1 MAWKRNEYEYSS
13 VSLPP
18 NPLPARQL
26 IFFSGAW
33 RENPWREHLSP
44 PKVQSVTRKGGGEK
58 GPRRGYSLGW
68 IELECGTG
76 GRGGRERGEGDGFE
90 ESENGARSREDRSFG
105 WNARNWRERTI
116 RNRSGTGKEGESG
129 RERERESERVGEEKE
144 PRKRMIETS
153 KELQE
158 NERRRRSLAGGRV
171 VVSPTLPAPPL
182 DSLHSGSF
190 RI

>member
-44 PKVQSVTRKGGGEK
+44 PKVHSVTREGGGRVGLAEDTLSAGSSSSVGRGGGE
-58 GPRRGYSLGW
+58 
-68 IELECGTG
+68 
-76 GRGGRERGEGDGFE
+76 GGREGKGDGFE

-105 WNARNWRERTI
+105 WNKRNWRERTI
-116 RNRSGTGKEGESG
+116 RNRSGTGREGESG
-129 RERERESERVGEEKE
+129 RERERERAREWEK
-144 PRKRMIETS
+144 KRS
-153 KELQE
+153 RG
-158 NERRRRSLAGGRV
+158 NG
-171 VVSPTLPAPPL
+171 
-182 DSLHSGSF
+182 
-190 RI
+190 

>member
-1 MAWKRNEYEYSS
+1 MGLAEDTLSAGSSSS
-13 VSLPP
+13 VG
-18 NPLPARQL
+18 R
-26 IFFSGAW
+26 
-33 RENPWREHLSP
+33 
-44 PKVQSVTRKGGGEK
+44 GGGE
-58 GPRRGYSLGW
+58 
-68 IELECGTG
+68 
-76 GRGGRERGEGDGFE
+76 GGREGRETGSKRVRMERDRGRIVLSDGIRE
-90 ESENGARSREDRSFG
+90 IGEKGRSETDPGLGE
-105 WNARNWRERTI
+105 RERV
-116 RNRSGTGKEGESG
+116 GG
-129 RERERESERVGEEKE
+129 RERESERVGEEKE